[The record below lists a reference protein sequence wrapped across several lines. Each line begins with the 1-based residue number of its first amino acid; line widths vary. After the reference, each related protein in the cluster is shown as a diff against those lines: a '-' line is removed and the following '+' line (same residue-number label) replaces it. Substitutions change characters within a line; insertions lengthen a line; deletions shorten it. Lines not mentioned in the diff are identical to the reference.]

1 MVSDNTGRQ
10 LLFAVG
16 DHLFAADARCVRE
29 IVEVGLA
36 ATPIPGAIPAV
47 WGLINLRGSLLV
59 AGSLSTLLELPPHPT
74 DPVLVVFEHGSR
86 QVALEVDRVVD
97 VMPEAHSEP
106 AGDDRPHTA
115 LAAHPTVSEVG
126 WLGDRSYFRLDMCQL
141 FAHLLEEEEQAVDK
155 EAGQS
160 EGGAGK

>member
-1 MVSDNTGRQ
+1 VVSDNTGRQ

-16 DHLFAADARCVRE
+16 DHLFAAEARCVRE
-29 IVEVGLA
+29 IIETGLA

-59 AGSLSTLLELPPHPT
+59 AGSLGALLELTPRPT

-86 QVALEVDRVVD
+86 RVALEVDRAVD
-97 VMPEAHSEP
+97 VMSESHCEP
-106 AGDDRPHTA
+106 ALDDRP
-115 LAAHPTVSEVG
+115 LADLATHPIVSEVG
-126 WLGDRSYFRLDMCQL
+126 WFGDRSYFRLDMRQL
-141 FAHLLEEEEQAVDK
+141 FAHLLEEEEAAGDT

-160 EGGAGK
+160 DGGAGQ

>member
-29 IVEVGLA
+29 IVEAGLV

-59 AGSLSTLLELPPHPT
+59 AGSLSALLELPPRPT

-97 VMPEAHSEP
+97 VMPEAHPQP
-106 AGDDRPHTA
+106 AGDDRPTAA
-115 LAAHPTVSEVG
+115 LAADPIVSGVG
-126 WLGDRSYFRLDMCQL
+126 WLGDRSYFRLDMRQL
-141 FAHLLEEEEQAVDK
+141 FARLLEDEEQTGDT

-160 EGGAGK
+160 DGGAGQ